1 MKIGHPE
8 SLSTDV
14 RPCTSVEDKFCKTK
28 LAGVYTPSIHGRI
41 GKGIAFVKQHCCIKM
56 PPSLAVRGGY
66 RDGNADTCTA
76 VGQNGRGYDGNG

>member
-41 GKGIAFVKQHCCIKM
+41 GKGIAFVKHRCCM
-56 PPSLAVRGGY
+56 EPPYILYGVH
-66 RDGNADTCTA
+66 
-76 VGQNGRGYDGNG
+76 